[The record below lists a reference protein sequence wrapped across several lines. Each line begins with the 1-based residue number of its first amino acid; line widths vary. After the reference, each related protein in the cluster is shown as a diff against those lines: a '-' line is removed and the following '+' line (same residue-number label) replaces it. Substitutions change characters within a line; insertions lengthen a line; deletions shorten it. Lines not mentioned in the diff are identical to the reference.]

1 MPTRDYKN
9 ARRDAGAGRGALMPF
24 LAGLSLGLL
33 VAFGVLLYHRTLGS
47 GPGPAEPPKTAQAP
61 PKEAPAAKKKEE
73 VPAPTFD
80 FYRILPNR
88 EVNLSE
94 WVEEAPPQGGAE
106 AKAGTPPVQ
115 AEEEQPGLY
124 ILQVGSFKTYEAAD
138 ELKAQLALIGIDA
151 DIQRVVIDGEAVLHR
166 VRIGPF
172 RDPAR
177 IEETRRRLV
186 ANDMDFMVLRLKEE
200 ESGGG

>member
-1 MPTRDYKN
+1 MPRDYKN
-9 ARRDAGAGRGALMPF
+9 ARRDTTGSGGAVMPF
-24 LAGLSLGLL
+24 LAGLALGLL
-33 VAFGVLLYHRTLGS
+33 VAFGVLVYHWNS
-47 GPGPAEPPKTAQAP
+47 GPAEPPKIAKSEA
-61 PKEAPAAKKKEE
+61 KEAPAPKPKKTAD

-80 FYRILPNR
+80 FYQILPNR

-94 WVEEAPPQGGAE
+94 WVEEAPEQPVVEAGPGA
-106 AKAGTPPVQ
+106 PPVQ
-115 AEEEQPGLY
+115 PAEEKPGLY

-138 ELKAQLALIGIDA
+138 ELKAQLALMGIDA
-151 DIQRVVIDGEAVLHR
+151 DIQRVVIDGQAVLHR

-186 ANDMDFMVLRLKEE
+186 ANDVDFMVLRLKEE
-200 ESGGG
+200 EAGG